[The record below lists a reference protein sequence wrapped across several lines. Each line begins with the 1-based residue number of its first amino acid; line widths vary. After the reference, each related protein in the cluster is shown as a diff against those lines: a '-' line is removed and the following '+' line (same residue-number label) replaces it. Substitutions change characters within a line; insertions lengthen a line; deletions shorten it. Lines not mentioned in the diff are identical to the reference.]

1 MCQTSQLDSEMS
13 CYRKQHGRPQ
23 SANWR
28 ILIYG
33 SLIVVTLILFAN
45 PLRASPLP
53 QNPLPKTNAV
63 PGGIAI
69 VDLKLSTNSKPI
81 VFYKNKRV
89 MVANN
94 NGQWLGVVG
103 IPLTAKPGQH
113 KLKIKNPG
121 KVINFRVNS
130 KAYAEQRLTIKDK
143 RKVNPTAEDMKRIRR
158 ERVRIN
164 SALKHWADKDEVNTR
179 FVLPVTG
186 ELSSPFGL
194 RRFFNEQ
201 ARKPHSGI
209 DIAAPEGTLIQAPAD
224 GRVIES
230 GDFFFNG
237 NSVFIDHGQGLVTM
251 YCHMSQIKVKP
262 GQMVKQG
269 ELIGEVGKTGRV
281 TGPHLHWSVSLN
293 DARVDPRL
301 FFNNFNSLFN
311 SREQN

>member
-1 MCQTSQLDSEMS
+1 ML
-13 CYRKQHGRPQ
+13 
-23 SANWR
+23 R
-28 ILIYG
+28 IENYFLVLLLGFCFSIS
-33 SLIVVTLILFAN
+33 SLHAT
-45 PLRASPLP
+45 PLP
-53 QNPLPKTNAV
+53 QTSLPKTNGV

-69 VDLKLSTNSKPI
+69 VDLELNTNKTNNKTPI
-81 VFYKNKRV
+81 VFYKKKRV
-89 MVANN
+89 MVVNN
-94 NGQWLGVVG
+94 NGHWLSVVG
-103 IPLTAKPGQH
+103 IPLSANPGQH
-113 KLKIKNPG
+113 KLKIKG
-121 KVINFRVNS
+121 RS
-130 KAYAEQRLTIKDK
+130 KTISFKIESKKYAEQRITIKDK

-164 SALKHWADKDEVNTR
+164 SALKHWVEKDEVNTR
-179 FVLPVTG
+179 FILPVAG

-209 DIAAPEGTLIQAPAD
+209 DIAAPEGTVIQAPAD

-262 GQMVKQG
+262 GQKVAQG
-269 ELIGEVGKTGRV
+269 ETIGAVGQTGRV

-293 DARVDPRL
+293 DARVDPNL
-301 FFNNFNSLFN
+301 FFDNLGQLLLQQPKH
-311 SREQN
+311 EK